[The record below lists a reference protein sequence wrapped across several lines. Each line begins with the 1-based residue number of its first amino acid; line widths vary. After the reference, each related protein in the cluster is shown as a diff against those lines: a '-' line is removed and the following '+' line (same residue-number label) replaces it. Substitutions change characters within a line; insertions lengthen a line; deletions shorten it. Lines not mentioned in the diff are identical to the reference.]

1 MESIDNDNATYSV
14 AQTEI
19 AVQSGSIT
27 PLFDQLLKA
36 QAGALLAVPNA
47 KFSIEPHKFEAQFKL
62 PQGTLNLG
70 LHQYDKLLTTSAA
83 FAVREKPWD
92 RMWPTISQ
100 LRAKGLTQKE
110 VAKLIGAS
118 QPTIS
123 RLEKLHKQ

>member
-1 MESIDNDNATYSV
+1 M
-14 AQTEI
+14 
-19 AVQSGSIT
+19 
-27 PLFDQLLKA
+27 
-36 QAGALLAVPNA
+36 
-47 KFSIEPHKFEAQFKL
+47 
-62 PQGTLNLG
+62 G
-70 LHQYDKLLTTSAA
+70 LHQYDKLLTTSAS